1 MAYIEKEALIK
12 FISDTRYQLPKD
24 SADFHTR
31 DLMLLNFEQYVNL
44 QPIADVEEVK
54 HGEWYQHN
62 KKEHGDTCF
71 YCSVCEKMALSDCLE
86 WELTNYC
93 PHCGADMRG
102 DTK

>member
-1 MAYIEKEALIK
+1 MTHCEKCIHYDMCKEEHDNLDGTVLS
-12 FISDTRYQLPKD
+12 FFPHNSDCHFFKNK
-24 SADFHTR
+24 ADF
-31 DLMLLNFEQYVNL
+31 
-44 QPIADVEEVK
+44 EEVK

-102 DTK
+102 VTK